1 MSQGD
6 EKKGNNMDTTK
17 ENLNGSKDRLNYTE
31 YSIAMGLVVTICF
44 SITNRIFY
52 DINGSASDPI
62 FNPKDSYYVWLMAL
76 IAALLSN
83 LLFNPK
89 GRSVGYFII
98 ETWQGFPK
106 FFKAIFKAR
115 FFGAFYN
122 AVLGSRLRD
131 FYVML
136 LTMPFIAAI
145 HEISA
150 YCGHPS
156 NFLIEGLVIL
166 GFLVC
171 FGICSRLC
179 AKWGW

>member
-1 MSQGD
+1 
-6 EKKGNNMDTTK
+6 MDTTK
-17 ENLNGSKDRLNYTE
+17 ENLNGSKERLSGSE
-31 YSIAMGLVVTICF
+31 YSKAIGLVYAICI
-44 SITNRIFY
+44 SIATRIFY
-52 DINGSASDPI
+52 EINGSASDPI
-62 FNPKDSYYVWLMAL
+62 FNPKYSYYVWLVAL

-89 GRSVGYFII
+89 GKSVSYLMI

-115 FFGAFYN
+115 FFGAFYD
-122 AVLGSRLRD
+122 AVLGARLKD
-131 FYVML
+131 FYLML
-136 LTMPFIAAI
+136 LIMPFVVAM

-156 NFLIEGLVIL
+156 NFLVEGLVIL
-166 GFLVC
+166 GFQGFLK
-171 FGICSRLC
+171 LC

>member
-1 MSQGD
+1 M
-6 EKKGNNMDTTK
+6 NIK
-17 ENLNGSKDRLNYTE
+17 ERLSDLE
-31 YSIAMGLVVTICF
+31 YRWAVALVYGGCI
-44 SITNRIFY
+44 SITTRIFY

-62 FNPKDSYYVWLMAL
+62 FDPKYSYYVWLAGL

-89 GRSVGYFII
+89 GRSVGYLVI

-115 FFGAFYN
+115 FFGAFYD
-122 AVLGSRLRD
+122 AVLGARLRD

-136 LTMPFIAAI
+136 LTIPFIIAM

-156 NFLIEGLVIL
+156 NLLVEGLVIL
-166 GFLVC
+166 GFQGFLK
-171 FGICSRLC
+171 LC

>member
-1 MSQGD
+1 
-6 EKKGNNMDTTK
+6 MDTTK
-17 ENLNGSKDRLNYTE
+17 ENLNGSKDRLSGSE
-31 YSIAMGLVVTICF
+31 YSRAMGLVYAICI
-44 SITNRIFY
+44 SITTRIFY
-52 DINGSASDPI
+52 DINGSASDPL
-62 FNPKDSYYVWLMAL
+62 FDPKYSYYVWLVGL

-89 GRSVGYFII
+89 GRSVGYLMI

-115 FFGAFYN
+115 FFGAFYD
-122 AVLGSRLRD
+122 AVLGARLRD

-136 LTMPFIAAI
+136 LTIPFIIAM

-156 NFLIEGLVIL
+156 NLLVEGLVIVGFQ
-166 GFLVC
+166 GFLK
-171 FGICSRLC
+171 LC

>member
-1 MSQGD
+1 M
-6 EKKGNNMDTTK
+6 NIK
-17 ENLNGSKDRLNYTE
+17 ERLSDWE
-31 YSIAMGLVVTICF
+31 YRWAVALVYGGCI
-44 SITNRIFY
+44 SITTRIFY

-62 FNPKDSYYVWLMAL
+62 FDPKYSYYVWLAGL

-89 GRSVGYFII
+89 GRSAGYLIA

-106 FFKAIFKAR
+106 FFKSIFKAR
-115 FFGAFYN
+115 FFGAFYD

-131 FYVML
+131 FYMVL
-136 LTMPFIAAI
+136 SIMPFIIAM

-156 NFLIEGLVIL
+156 NFLVECLVIL
-166 GFLVC
+166 GFQGFLK
-171 FGICSRLC
+171 LC
-179 AKWGW
+179 TKWGW

>member
-1 MSQGD
+1 MNI
-6 EKKGNNMDTTK
+6 KN
-17 ENLNGSKDRLNYTE
+17 RLSDWE
-31 YSIAMGLVVTICF
+31 YQWAVALVYTICI
-44 SITNRIFY
+44 SINARIFY
-52 DINGSASDPI
+52 DMDGSASDSI
-62 FNPKDSYYVWLMAL
+62 FDPKYSYYMWLVGL

-83 LLFNPK
+83 LLFDPR
-89 GRSVGYFII
+89 GRDCYKSLQVGY
-98 ETWQGFPK
+98 PK
-106 FFKAIFKAR
+106 FLKAIFKAR

-156 NFLIEGLVIL
+156 NFLIEGLVML
-166 GFLVC
+166 GFVC
-171 FGICSRLC
+171 VFGICSRLC
-179 AKWGW
+179 AKLGW

>member
-1 MSQGD
+1 MNV
-6 EKKGNNMDTTK
+6 KN
-17 ENLNGSKDRLNYTE
+17 RLSNWE
-31 YSIAMGLVVTICF
+31 YQWAVAIVYAGCISINAM
-44 SITNRIFY
+44 IFY
-52 DINGSASDPI
+52 DIDGSASDSI
-62 FNPKDSYYVWLMAL
+62 FDPKNSYYMWLAGL

-83 LLFNPK
+83 LLFDPR
-89 GRSVGYFII
+89 GRDCYKSLQVGY
-98 ETWQGFPK
+98 PK

-156 NFLIEGLVIL
+156 NFFVEGLIL
-166 GFLVC
+166 LSFVGV
-171 FGICSRLC
+171 FGLCVRLC
-179 AKWGW
+179 VKLGW

>member
-1 MSQGD
+1 MNIKKRLSDWEYQWAVAIVYAGCLSTFPWSQGD
-6 EKKGNNMDTTK
+6 I
-17 ENLNGSKDRLNYTE
+17 L
-31 YSIAMGLVVTICF
+31 
-44 SITNRIFY
+44 
-52 DINGSASDPI
+52 
-62 FNPKDSYYVWLMAL
+62 FNPKDSYYAWLTLL
-76 IAALLSN
+76 IATLLSN
-83 LLFNPK
+83 LLFDPR
-89 GRSVGYFII
+89 GRDCYKSLQVEY
-98 ETWQGFPK
+98 PK
-106 FFKAIFKAR
+106 FLKAIFKAR

-145 HEISA
+145 HEVSA

-156 NFLIEGLVIL
+156 TFLIEGLVML

-179 AKWGW
+179 AKLGW

>member
-1 MSQGD
+1 MNV
-6 EKKGNNMDTTK
+6 KN
-17 ENLNGSKDRLNYTE
+17 RLSDWE
-31 YSIAMGLVVTICF
+31 YQWAVALVYTICI
-44 SITNRIFY
+44 SINARIFY
-52 DINGSASDPI
+52 DIDGSASDPI
-62 FNPKDSYYVWLMAL
+62 FDPKYSYYVWLVGL

-115 FFGAFYN
+115 FFGTFYD
-122 AVLGSRLRD
+122 AVLGARLRD

-136 LTMPFIAAI
+136 LTIPFIIAI

-156 NFLIEGLVIL
+156 NLLVEGLVIL
-166 GFLVC
+166 GFQGFLK
-171 FGICSRLC
+171 LC

>member
-1 MSQGD
+1 
-6 EKKGNNMDTTK
+6 MDTTK
-17 ENLNGSKDRLNYTE
+17 ENLNGSKDRLSGSE
-31 YSIAMGLVVTICF
+31 YSKAIGLVYAICI
-44 SITNRIFY
+44 SIATRIFY
-52 DINGSASDPI
+52 EINGSASDPI
-62 FNPKDSYYVWLMAL
+62 FNPKYSYYVWLVAL

-89 GRSVGYFII
+89 GKSVGYLMI

-115 FFGAFYN
+115 FFGAFHD

-131 FYVML
+131 FYLML
-136 LTMPFIAAI
+136 LTMPFIIAM

-156 NFLIEGLVIL
+156 NFFVECLVIFGFQ
-166 GFLVC
+166 GFLK
-171 FGICSRLC
+171 FC

>member
-6 EKKGNNMDTTK
+6 GGKGNNMDTTK
-17 ENLNGSKDRLNYTE
+17 ENLNGSKDRLSGSE
-31 YSIAMGLVVTICF
+31 YSRAMGLVYAICI
-44 SITNRIFY
+44 SIATRIFY
-52 DINGSASDPI
+52 EINGSASDPI
-62 FNPKDSYYVWLMAL
+62 FNPQYSYYVWLVAL

-89 GRSVGYFII
+89 GKSVGYLMI

-115 FFGAFYN
+115 FFGAFYD
-122 AVLGSRLRD
+122 AVLGARLRD
-131 FYVML
+131 FYMVL
-136 LTMPFIAAI
+136 LIIPFAIAM

-156 NFLIEGLVIL
+156 NFLVECLVFLGLQC
-166 GFLVC
+166 FLK
-171 FGICSRLC
+171 LC
-179 AKWGW
+179 AKLGW

>member
-1 MSQGD
+1 
-6 EKKGNNMDTTK
+6 MDTTK
-17 ENLNGSKDRLNYTE
+17 ENLNGSKDRLSGSE
-31 YSIAMGLVVTICF
+31 YSKAIGLVYAICI
-44 SITNRIFY
+44 SIATRIFHE
-52 DINGSASDPI
+52 INGSASDPI
-62 FNPKDSYYVWLMAL
+62 FNPKYSYYVWLVAL

-89 GRSVGYFII
+89 GRSADYLII

-115 FFGAFYN
+115 FFGAFYD
-122 AVLGSRLRD
+122 AVLGARLKD
-131 FYVML
+131 FYLML
-136 LTMPFIAAI
+136 LIMPFVVAM

-156 NFLIEGLVIL
+156 NFLVEGLVIL
-166 GFLVC
+166 GFQGFLK
-171 FGICSRLC
+171 FC

>member
-1 MSQGD
+1 M
-6 EKKGNNMDTTK
+6 NIK
-17 ENLNGSKDRLNYTE
+17 ERLSDWE
-31 YSIAMGLVVTICF
+31 YQWAVALVYGGCI
-44 SITNRIFY
+44 SITTRIFY

-62 FNPKDSYYVWLMAL
+62 FDPKYSYYVWLAGL

-89 GRSVGYFII
+89 GRSAGYLIA

-106 FFKAIFKAR
+106 FFKSIFKAR
-115 FFGAFYN
+115 FFGAFYD
-122 AVLGSRLRD
+122 AVLGARLRD

-136 LTMPFIAAI
+136 LTIPFIAAI

-156 NFLIEGLVIL
+156 NLLVEGLVIVGFQ
-166 GFLVC
+166 GFLK
-171 FGICSRLC
+171 LC
-179 AKWGW
+179 AKLGW

>member
-1 MSQGD
+1 M
-6 EKKGNNMDTTK
+6 NIK
-17 ENLNGSKDRLNYTE
+17 ERLSGSE
-31 YSIAMGLVVTICF
+31 YLRAIGLVYAICI
-44 SITNRIFY
+44 SITAKIFY
-52 DINGSASDPI
+52 DINDSASDPI
-62 FNPKDSYYVWLMAL
+62 FDPKNSYYMWLVGL

-89 GRSVGYFII
+89 GRSAGYFII

-115 FFGAFYN
+115 FFDAFYN
-122 AVLGSRLRD
+122 AVLGARLRD

-136 LTMPFIAAI
+136 LTIPFIAAI

-156 NFLIEGLVIL
+156 NFLVEGLVIVGFQ
-166 GFLVC
+166 GFLK
-171 FGICSRLC
+171 LC
-179 AKWGW
+179 AKLGW

>member
-1 MSQGD
+1 MNI
-6 EKKGNNMDTTK
+6 KN
-17 ENLNGSKDRLNYTE
+17 RLSDWE
-31 YSIAMGLVVTICF
+31 YQWAVAIVYAGCISINA
-44 SITNRIFY
+44 RIFY
-52 DINGSASDPI
+52 DIDGSASDSI
-62 FNPKDSYYVWLMAL
+62 FDPKNSYYMWLAGL

-83 LLFNPK
+83 LLFDPR
-89 GRSVGYFII
+89 GRDCYKSFQVRYPRFL
-98 ETWQGFPK
+98 
-106 FFKAIFKAR
+106 KAIFKAR

-156 NFLIEGLVIL
+156 NFLVEGLVML

-171 FGICSRLC
+171 FGICCRLC
-179 AKWGW
+179 AKLGW

>member
-1 MSQGD
+1 MNI
-6 EKKGNNMDTTK
+6 KN
-17 ENLNGSKDRLNYTE
+17 RLSDWE
-31 YSIAMGLVVTICF
+31 YQWAVALVYTICI
-44 SITNRIFY
+44 SINARIFY
-52 DINGSASDPI
+52 DMDGSASDSI
-62 FNPKDSYYVWLMAL
+62 FDPKNSYYMWLVGL

-83 LLFNPK
+83 LLFDPR
-89 GRSVGYFII
+89 GRDRYKSLQVGY
-98 ETWQGFPK
+98 PK
-106 FFKAIFKAR
+106 FLKAIFKAR

-156 NFLIEGLVIL
+156 NFLIEGLVML
-166 GFLVC
+166 VFLVC

-179 AKWGW
+179 VKWGW

>member
-1 MSQGD
+1 MNI
-6 EKKGNNMDTTK
+6 KN
-17 ENLNGSKDRLNYTE
+17 RLSDWE
-31 YSIAMGLVVTICF
+31 YQWAVALVYTICI
-44 SITNRIFY
+44 SINARIFY
-52 DINGSASDPI
+52 DIDGSASDSI
-62 FNPKDSYYVWLMAL
+62 FDPKYSYYVWLVGL

-89 GRSVGYFII
+89 GRSVGYLMI

-122 AVLGSRLRD
+122 AVLGARLRD

-136 LTMPFIAAI
+136 LTIPFIIAM

-156 NFLIEGLVIL
+156 NLLVEGLVIVGFQ
-166 GFLVC
+166 GFLK
-171 FGICSRLC
+171 FC
-179 AKWGW
+179 AKLGW

>member
-1 MSQGD
+1 
-6 EKKGNNMDTTK
+6 MDTTK
-17 ENLNGSKDRLNYTE
+17 ENLNGSKDRLSGSE
-31 YSIAMGLVVTICF
+31 YLRATGLVYAIC
-44 SITNRIFY
+44 ILIATRIFHE
-52 DINGSASDPI
+52 INGSASDPL
-62 FNPKDSYYVWLMAL
+62 FDPKYSYYVWLVGL

-115 FFGAFYN
+115 FFGAFYD
-122 AVLGSRLRD
+122 AVLGARLRD

-136 LTMPFIAAI
+136 LTIPFIIAM

-156 NFLIEGLVIL
+156 NLLVEGLVIL
-166 GFLVC
+166 GFQGFLK
-171 FGICSRLC
+171 LC

>member
-1 MSQGD
+1 M
-6 EKKGNNMDTTK
+6 NIK
-17 ENLNGSKDRLNYTE
+17 ERLSISE
-31 YSIAMGLVVTICF
+31 YRWAMALVYGGCI
-44 SITNRIFY
+44 SITTRIFY
-52 DINGSASDPI
+52 DINGSASDPL
-62 FNPKDSYYVWLMAL
+62 FDPKYSYYVWLVGL

-131 FYVML
+131 FYLML
-136 LTMPFIAAI
+136 LIMPFVVAM

-156 NFLIEGLVIL
+156 NLLVEGLVIL
-166 GFLVC
+166 GFQGFLK
-171 FGICSRLC
+171 LC